1 MNDDIKFD
9 IKFFEIMNV
18 IGDAA
23 RERGDLDTVDLV
35 NKAMLI
41 YMKRVTTN
49 LKQEAA

>member
-1 MNDDIKFD
+1 MNDDTKFD

-35 NKAMLI
+35 IKAMLI
-41 YMKRVTTN
+41 YMKGVTN